1 MSSPASESPSVQNHM
16 FSYLISGG
24 IPLEGAVKV
33 SGAKNSALKLMAASL
48 LTSDKTVLHNVPM
61 IQDVLTMADV
71 LRELGAEV
79 SFSGDRMEIDPS
91 GELSHTAPYELV
103 RRMRASIIVMGPL
116 LARLGEARV
125 AMPGGCNIGPRK
137 IDFHLA
143 GLEKLGARIEVDHG
157 FINIAADR
165 LTGDVISL
173 SYPSVGATENVMMAA
188 VMARGR
194 TVIESAA
201 REPEIIDLAK
211 FLTSMGARISGAGSD
226 TIVIDGVD
234 ELAGA
239 THTVVPDRIEAGTY
253 MVAAAVT
260 RGDVTVQNINP
271 LHLEIFISKLRAIGV
286 HVKEF
291 DHKVCCRGEGRYS
304 GTDIATL
311 PYPGFPTDLQ
321 APIMVL
327 LSLARGHSIVTENV
341 FENRFVF
348 VDEMNRLGGHIR
360 TSGHHAVVHGE
371 SRFDGAIVEAPDLRA
386 GAALVLAGLAAAGTT
401 EVRRIGHID
410 RGYENFEQKLQAL
423 GADIQR
429 VETRDRKHRAGTLS

>member
-1 MSSPASESPSVQNHM
+1 MS
-16 FSYLISGG
+16 SYLISGG
-24 IPLEGAVKV
+24 IPLEGAVRV

-48 LTSDKTVLHNVPM
+48 LTSEKTVLHNVPM

-79 SFSGDRMEIDPS
+79 GFEGDRMEIDPS

-116 LARLGEARV
+116 LARLGQARV

-143 GLEKLGARIEVDHG
+143 GLEKLGACIEVEHG
-157 FINIAADR
+157 FINVAAER

-173 SYPSVGATENVMMAA
+173 SYPSVGATENIMMAA
-188 VMARGR
+188 VVARGR

-226 TIVIDGVD
+226 TIIIDGVD

-260 RGDVTVQNINP
+260 RGEVMVENINP
-271 LHLEIFISKLRAIGV
+271 LHLEIFISKLRAVGV
-286 HVKEF
+286 DIKEF
-291 DHKVCCRGEGRYS
+291 DRKVRCRGEERYS
-304 GTDIATL
+304 STDIATL
-311 PYPGFPTDLQ
+311 PHPGFPTDLQ
-321 APIMVL
+321 APVMVL

-348 VDEMNRLGGHIR
+348 VDEMNRLGGNIR
-360 TSGHHAVVHGE
+360 TSGHHAVVHGGSSFE
-371 SRFDGAIVEAPDLRA
+371 GAIVEAPDLRA
-386 GAALVLAGLAAAGTT
+386 GAALVLAGLAAAGVT

-410 RGYENFEQKLQAL
+410 RGYENLEQKLQAL

-429 VETRDRKHRAGTLS
+429 VETSDRATSAAPI